1 MTKRIYT
8 WNQQGRLEPLQEEA
22 FEKEDELRALVAE
35 HLELLDGEQMRP
47 GGPLRW
53 ILIAREQG
61 IAETAGTGPRWAI
74 DRLYTKRPFTGCEQ
88 MDGALHGAWR
98 QVVGDDDGRHLRR
111 RRRPGRKPERPAAR
125 SCSDRPGPQAA
136 RARESRFHQAWQGG
150 ADGLRGDVDDA
161 AGRHRPQRR
170 VGEFDWQM
178 LRRACHLNSPTD
190 MALTFVDYLDRANRD
205 AIRFD
210 QLTPDTI
217 KFVEDVESVSSVP
230 CSLIGNRFDYKCV
243 IDRRRW

>member
-1 MTKRIYT
+1 
-8 WNQQGRLEPLQEEA
+8 
-22 FEKEDELRALVAE
+22 
-35 HLELLDGEQMRP
+35 
-47 GGPLRW
+47 
-53 ILIAREQG
+53 
-61 IAETAGTGPRWAI
+61 
-74 DRLYTKRPFTGCEQ
+74 
-88 MDGALHGAWR
+88 
-98 QVVGDDDGRHLRR
+98 
-111 RRRPGRKPERPAAR
+111 
-125 SCSDRPGPQAA
+125 
-136 RARESRFHQAWQGG
+136 
-150 ADGLRGDVDDA
+150 
-161 AGRHRPQRR
+161 
-170 VGEFDWQM
+170 M